1 MHEKTI
7 APIAHIRSPYKEK
20 FGIPRQSG
28 LVPEAVAEIV
38 FEPKYRNPDALKGLA
53 EFSHIWLI
61 WGFSEVAD
69 GVFRASVKPPKLGGE
84 KRGVFA
90 TRSPYRPNGLGLS
103 SVRLLEMKTDAK
115 DGTVLVVSG
124 ADLLDGT
131 PIYDIKPYVPY
142 SDMHPEAGGGFSDV
156 HRGDRVGVHFPEEL
170 LLKIKPEHRTALQKI
185 LELDPRGSYEK
196 KPEAVYGLHFAEYEV
211 HFKEKDGILCVT
223 AVEQAETAGKVK

>member
-1 MHEKTI
+1 MNEKTI
-7 APIAHIRSPYKEK
+7 VPVARIRSDYKEK

-28 LVPEAVAEIV
+28 LVPETVAEIV
-38 FEPKYRNPDALKGLA
+38 FEPQYRSPDAVKGLA

-61 WGFSEVAD
+61 WGFSAVKND
-69 GVFRASVKPPKLGGE
+69 VFRAVVKPPKLGGE

-103 SVRLLEMKTDAK
+103 SVRLLEVRADTEE
-115 DGTVLVVSG
+115 GPVLTVAG

-131 PIYDIKPYVPY
+131 PIYDVKPYVPY
-142 SDMHPEAGGGFSDV
+142 SDAHPEAAGGFSDV
-156 HRGDRVGVHFPEEL
+156 HKRDRVGVHFPEEL
-170 LLKIKPEHRTALQKI
+170 LRKIKPEHRDALKKI
-185 LELDPRGSYEK
+185 LALDPRGSYEK
-196 KPEAVYGLHFAEYEV
+196 QAGAIYGLHFAEYEV